1 MTIIISKEAF
11 CFYVCLK
18 RVYLKLLFAMI
29 DVFMECL
36 LDHRTV
42 CLWLYIVISLLYWSP
57 FNFVISSSTVSFPLQ
72 IF

>member
-11 CFYVCLK
+11 CFYVYLK

-42 CLWLYIVISLLYWSP
+42 LFVVVHSYLLTLLEP
-57 FNFVISSSTVSFPLQ
+57 F
-72 IF
+72 